1 VNRTTLDPGTLPASP
16 ERATFARGWFAA
28 VRGNATS
35 GAARGQVAVGGA
47 PRPLGRPG
55 LDDRRDEAGA
65 PCLRECQA
73 LYSEANMHTLK
84 TLATGQD
91 GTQGA
96 PGPSRTQP
104 APRSPLRRIP
114 HRIGRLESAIH
125 RRVEAVRRPLGPAA
139 RAGSSAAS
147 TRRWIAVGSW
157 WVDVVTRGVGRCGK
171 WVDGSGQEWIEAR
184 VGEVIVGRTG

>member
-1 VNRTTLDPGTLPASP
+1 MNRTTLDPGTLPASP

-84 TLATGQD
+84 TLAAGQD

-96 PGPSRTQP
+96 PGP
-104 APRSPLRRIP
+104 
-114 HRIGRLESAIH
+114 
-125 RRVEAVRRPLGPAA
+125 
-139 RAGSSAAS
+139 
-147 TRRWIAVGSW
+147 
-157 WVDVVTRGVGRCGK
+157 
-171 WVDGSGQEWIEAR
+171 
-184 VGEVIVGRTG
+184 